1 MSQVLLLELPWPS
14 FSHKADFLLPFV
26 FHLWKIILLLKGF
39 VIDPPHSFVYF
50 EGRLLM
56 FGQHQRGK
64 SEVWE
69 ICLHVLSVNPEI
81 WIKNGWQWAFRM
93 QLSIDLMKVSWQQML
108 SNGKLIQIAPYVWSG
123 TGRVSQLK
131 EQLTGYRTWQ
141 QSDKYLPQQRLSN
154 STLAIEWGDVGNSG
168 QLMEPQQTPVF
179 SAGNKPVYTLCQTAH
194 RP

>member
-1 MSQVLLLELPWPS
+1 MYNMSMQCTWGTIVHVWLFLVGLVLNT
-14 FSHKADFLLPFV
+14 
-26 FHLWKIILLLKGF
+26 
-39 VIDPPHSFVYF
+39 
-50 EGRLLM
+50 
-56 FGQHQRGK
+56 
-64 SEVWE
+64 SEVNRKFE
-69 ICLHVLSVNPEI
+69 KFVCMFCLSIQRFGLKKS
-81 WIKNGWQWAFRM
+81 WQRAFRM

-108 SNGKLIQIAPYVWSG
+108 SNGKLIQTALHVWCG

-141 QSDKYLPQQRLSN
+141 LNDKYLPQQRLSN
-154 STLAIEWGDVGNSG
+154 STLAIEWGDVGNCG